1 MFQVSDGPQRVS
13 DVIESSKL
21 TGKQW
26 IYFILIFCLLLTE
39 GMDGTLVSHVFP
51 SLIKTWGVSIGG
63 GIALVVSGG
72 FIAMGVG
79 AFIAGR
85 LSDQW
90 GRKSILVAS
99 GTLMAMATFAGSTA
113 ENFTLFTFWRF
124 LACLGIGA
132 VLPTAFT
139 LLSDLVP
146 KKRRGAMVA
155 AAYAGVGLGSA
166 LGATLAGLI
175 LPGQGWRALMVAG
188 GVFPMVVVLIVWIAI
203 PESPSFLVSRRLPT
217 RARRSLERM
226 YPQLD
231 MERVDF
237 AAPELASKKSLGAS
251 RRLLSSSFAP
261 RTVMLWVFGF
271 VSLGLLMLTNQYLP
285 ILLQLPS
292 PGLTTVESSTI
303 VAIQGLGGVIGIL
316 IFSLVLIKWRNF
328 RAISVY
334 LGLSAILT
342 SVVGLFA
349 DAEFGALLLALTATA
364 LFMPALLG
372 PTRNILAVDIYPED
386 MRATGVGATEFSAR
400 LGSASQGALGGI
412 LIGGG
417 LGLGR
422 ILFCTADPSRNSRSS
437 AGRTEVAGPS
447 KIPTR

>member
-1 MFQVSDGPQRVS
+1 
-13 DVIESSKL
+13 
-21 TGKQW
+21 
-26 IYFILIFCLLLTE
+26 
-39 GMDGTLVSHVFP
+39 
-51 SLIKTWGVSIGG
+51 
-63 GIALVVSGG
+63 
-72 FIAMGVG
+72 MGVG
-79 AFIAGR
+79 AFVPVGC
-85 LSDQW
+85 LT
-90 GRKSILVAS
+90 S
-99 GTLMAMATFAGSTA
+99 GAESRSWSLGHTDGHGYIRRATTA

-139 LLSDLVP
+139 CLSDFVP

-175 LPGQGWRALMVAG
+175 LPEGWRALMVAG
-188 GVFPMVVVLIVWIAI
+188 GVFPMVVVLIVWFAI

-237 AAPELASKKSLGAS
+237 AAPELASKSPWALS

-292 PGLTTVESSTI
+292 PG
-303 VAIQGLGGVIGIL
+303 
-316 IFSLVLIKWRNF
+316 SLLWR
-328 RAISVY
+328 A
-334 LGLSAILT
+334 
-342 SVVGLFA
+342 
-349 DAEFGALLLALTATA
+349 
-364 LFMPALLG
+364 
-372 PTRNILAVDIYPED
+372 
-386 MRATGVGATEFSAR
+386 AR
-400 LGSASQGALGGI
+400 LS
-412 LIGGG
+412 
-417 LGLGR
+417 
-422 ILFCTADPSRNSRSS
+422 
-437 AGRTEVAGPS
+437 PS
-447 KIPTR
+447 KVLVVSSVF